1 MEKLTGTLLMSLL
14 FIALFQ
20 HCTKEKVAEPLS
32 IILTAHD
39 VSTFL
44 GEDGFI
50 ELDVTGGI
58 PPYIYSWSNG
68 KTTKDIDELK
78 AGLYSVLVQD
88 AADSTV
94 TGSAVVKQ
102 PIPDNV
108 VIDKEGNIYTSVII
122 GDQIWMQQNLRVTV
136 APDSTPVTNCAYN
149 NDEENAKTYGR
160 LYSWD
165 VAMNGSTAEKA
176 QGICPSGWHIPSD
189 NEWKTLEIYLGMSQA
204 EADLTNS
211 WRGHD
216 VGTKLSA
223 GGGSGYEALYSG
235 RGINSSSYNLLNQ
248 FEYVWTSTEY
258 GQSYAWRRC
267 LEKGVSTVGRWNT
280 FPKTYLFSVRCI
292 KDD

>member
-1 MEKLTGTLLMSLL
+1 MTRLTRPLLISVL
-14 FIALFQ
+14 FVALFQ
-20 HCTKEKVAEPLS
+20 SCTKEKAAEPLS
-32 IILTAHD
+32 IVLTAHD
-39 VSTFL
+39 VTTFL
-44 GEDGFI
+44 GEDGFV

-58 PPYIYSWSNG
+58 PPYAYRWSNG
-68 KTTKDIDELK
+68 KTTKDIDDLK
-78 AGLYSVLVQD
+78 AGVYSVMVVD
-88 AADSTV
+88 AVDSTA
-94 TGSAVVKQ
+94 TGSTVVKQ

-108 VIDKEGNIYTSVII
+108 VIDKDGNIYTSVAI

-136 APDSTPVTNCAYN
+136 APDSTPVTSYAYN
-149 NDEENAKTYGR
+149 NEEENAKTYGR

-176 QGICPSGWHIPSD
+176 QGICPTGWHIPSD
-189 NEWKTLEIYLGMSQA
+189 GEWKTLEMYLGMSQA
-204 EADLTNS
+204 EADITNN

-235 RGINSSSYNLLNQ
+235 RGINGDYYGLLNQ
-248 FEYVWTSTEY
+248 FEYVWTSSEY
-258 GQSYAWRRC
+258 GQYAWRRC
-267 LEKGVSTVGRWNT
+267 LQKGVSTVGRYNT